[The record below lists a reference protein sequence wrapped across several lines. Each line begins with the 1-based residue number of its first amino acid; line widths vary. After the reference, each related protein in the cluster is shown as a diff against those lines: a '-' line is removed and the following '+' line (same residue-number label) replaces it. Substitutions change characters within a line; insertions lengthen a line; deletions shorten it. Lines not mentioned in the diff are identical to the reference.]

1 MDGTV
6 VAAWIT
12 AGAAL
17 VVAVGGSIRNDLR
30 LSGSRRYERRR
41 VALVD
46 AQDAALELRT
56 ALVEYGSSLRAR
68 TAQDR
73 GGGDGYVMS
82 VPSELDTDLV
92 AAEGRFL
99 VARSRVDDAE
109 VVDALTRWRAV
120 ARISLIDS
128 RDAEAAAEQRAF
140 DEVNELI
147 GAALRS
153 ASASAPKPESSGG

>member
-17 VVAVGGSIRNDLR
+17 VVAVGGSVRNDLR
-30 LSGSRRYERRR
+30 ISGSRRYERRR
-41 VALVD
+41 SALVD

-56 ALVEYGSSLRAR
+56 ALAEYGASLRTR
-68 TAQDR
+68 TAR
-73 GGGDGYVMS
+73 GNAAGGGFVMS
-82 VPSELDTDLV
+82 VPEELDVGLLT
-92 AAEGRFL
+92 AEGRFF
-99 VARSRVDDAE
+99 VAQSRVDDSAVAE
-109 VVDALTRWRAV
+109 ALSRWREI

-128 RDAEAAAEQRAF
+128 RDVEAAAEQRAF
-140 DEVNELI
+140 DEVNALI

-153 ASASAPKPESSGG
+153 ADAAVPRSGG